1 MKIVSLPN
9 ASRRNGVIIAA
20 VIFLVIG
27 VVFLQTS
34 PSSDEPVKQSELP
47 LTKEVQ
53 KEKKTKRSIRKGPRK
68 PSTLQNK
75 PTPSSNKEKE
85 VSKQETDNVSEEKEE
100 EESKAIQE
108 KREEYFET
116 LDAIE
121 NPSTSELIMLGE
133 MAFYAN
139 EPESAYEHYL
149 DVIDNHS
156 DDPKAPFAL
165 YKFAWVQYNLGD
177 VDSAIQDMELVLEWM
192 ETGEIKLADI
202 LEKSAP
208 TDLEFFMKN
217 Q

>member
-9 ASRRNGVIIAA
+9 SSRRNGVIVVSALL
-20 VIFLVIG
+20 LVVG
-27 VVFLQTS
+27 VVFFQTS
-34 PSSDEPVKQSELP
+34 PPSEESIDKSELP

-68 PSTLQNK
+68 PPTLQNK

-85 VSKQETDNVSEEKEE
+85 VSKQETDNSSQTKDE
-100 EESKAIQE
+100 EESKEIQE

-121 NPSTSELIMLGE
+121 NPTTSELIMLGE

-156 DDPKAPFAL
+156 DDPEAPFAL

-177 VDSAIQDMELVLEWM
+177 VDIFR
-192 ETGEIKLADI
+192 T
-202 LEKSAP
+202 
-208 TDLEFFMKN
+208 N
-217 Q
+217 C